1 MIGNAVTFDV
11 LVNLH
16 LVVAVV
22 AERVKDLRQLEVR
35 QMVRDFLG
43 RGSQPPKL
51 DNGAN
56 SGFGTLD
63 YGLAIQQALIGYD
76 VRMCHKSRHTFFPL
90 QYCNIPL
97 VA

>member
-1 MIGNAVTFDV
+1 MIGNAVTFDI
-11 LVNLH
+11 LVDLY

-22 AERVKDLRQLEVR
+22 AKRVKDLRKLQVR

-43 RGSQPPKL
+43 LGSQPPKL

-63 YGLAIQQALIGYD
+63 YRLAIQQALIGYD
-76 VRMCHKSRHTFFPL
+76 VRMCHKTRYKFFPP
-90 QYCNIPL
+90 QYWNIPL